1 MCEDEMV
8 QSPSDGDSPAPGTRE
23 LGQRARREAPRL
35 SRLSAAPLPPR
46 WAGPALT
53 QARSFEV
60 HGWKGKREETHTLG

>member
-8 QSPSDGDSPAPGTRE
+8 QPPSDGNSPALASWARGPGGRH
-23 LGQRARREAPRL
+23 RA
-35 SRLSAAPLPPR
+35 SRLPPR

-60 HGWKGKREETHTLG
+60 HGWKEKREETHTLG

>member
-8 QSPSDGDSPAPGTRE
+8 QRRLMETARHPALASWARGPGGRH
-23 LGQRARREAPRL
+23 RA
-35 SRLSAAPLPPR
+35 SRLPPS